1 MVDKYLLDSNVVSDY
16 LSGKLPTKGLDFID
30 NIVNNDLVNL
40 SIMSRIE
47 LLGYVSPMSNVIK
60 AFVGY
65 ATIFD
70 LTEEIVSKTI
80 ALRRSRSIKIPDAII
95 ASTAIIYQLT
105 LITHNTSDFKKIQG
119 LKIRDSYDL

>member
-1 MVDKYLLDSNVVSDY
+1 MVEQYLLDSNVVSDY
-16 LSGKLPTKGLDFID
+16 LSGKLPSKSLDFID
-30 NIVNNDLVNL
+30 GIINNDRANL

-47 LLGYVSPMSNVIK
+47 LLGYVSPMSNIIN

-65 ATIFD
+65 SNIFD

-80 ALRRSRSIKIPDAII
+80 TLRRSRSIKIPDAII
-95 ASTAIIYQLT
+95 TSTAIVNQLT

>member
-1 MVDKYLLDSNVVSDY
+1 MVEQYLLDSNVVSDY
-16 LSGKLPTKGLDFID
+16 LSGKLPSKSLDFID
-30 NIVNNDLVNL
+30 GIINNDRANL

-47 LLGYVSPMSNVIK
+47 LLGYVSPMSNIIN

-65 ATIFD
+65 SNIFD

-95 ASTAIIYQLT
+95 ASTAIVNQLT